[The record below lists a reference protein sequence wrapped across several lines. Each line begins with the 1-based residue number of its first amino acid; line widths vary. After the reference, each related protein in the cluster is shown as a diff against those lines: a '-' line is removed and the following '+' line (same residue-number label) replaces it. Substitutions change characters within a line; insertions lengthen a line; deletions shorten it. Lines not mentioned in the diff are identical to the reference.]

1 MRFWTDLAVV
11 DLLVLCAFLVI
22 ARMLAA
28 RVPGYRKLALPPAVL
43 AGALALVFGPS
54 GLDAVPL
61 GAHTLEAI
69 VYHGLALVF
78 ISMGLQAVGP
88 SGGGLGSRSVAIGI
102 PFLTCGQAVFGLLVV
117 LGWSALIEQLH
128 PGVGLMLPLG
138 FSQGPGQA
146 LSMGSAWEEM
156 GMVSGGQIGLTV
168 AALGYL
174 VCIVFGLAMFHLAR
188 RFGWADDPDHEPLTP
203 DADADPAPERRTD
216 TGFGLEPLMG
226 QAAIVGTV
234 YLAVF
239 GALVG
244 VSSALADK
252 PQLSAMIWGFHFLF
266 AIIFAS
272 LVRGSLRVL
281 KWDGATDDE
290 LLARLA
296 GVAVDLTAA
305 AAIAAIQVE
314 QVAEFI
320 GPIVALVVPGALV
333 TLLSCLWL
341 AKRAFPDRPF
351 SHALVMFGTLTG
363 TLPTGM
369 TLLRLEDPDLRGP
382 AARSMIVGVALSIVP
397 AAPLLLK
404 LLPMPVFGWPE
415 SFPSAVWT
423 TVGLLLAY
431 MALLAVLWR
440 LLGPLR
446 SVGSPLALWPK
457 QAHPLAKK

>member
-11 DLLVLCAFLVI
+11 DLLVLCAFLVL

-43 AGALALVFGPS
+43 AGALALLFGPS
-54 GLDAVPL
+54 GLDLVPL
-61 GAHTLEAI
+61 GAHSLEAI

-88 SGGGLGSRSVAIGI
+88 RGGGLGARSVAIAI
-102 PFLTCGQAVFGLLVV
+102 PFLTCAQAVFGLLVV
-117 LGWSALIEQLH
+117 LGWSTAVQRLH

-156 GMVSGGQIGLTV
+156 GMVSGGQVGLTI

-174 VCIVFGLAMFHLAR
+174 VCIAFGLAMFHAAR
-188 RFGWADDPDHEPLTP
+188 RFGWADDPRPEPLTP
-203 DADADPAPERRTD
+203 GADAHAEPAQRTD
-216 TGFGLEPLMG
+216 TGAGLEPLMG
-226 QAAIVGTV
+226 QAAVVGTV

-239 GALVG
+239 CSLVG
-244 VSSALADK
+244 ISGALADK

-266 AIIFAS
+266 AIIYSTALRS
-272 LVRGSLRVL
+272 SLRAL
-281 KWDGATDDE
+281 KWDGATDDA

-305 AAIAAIQVE
+305 GAIAAIQVD
-314 QVAEFI
+314 QVAAFV
-320 GPIVALVVPGALV
+320 GPIVALVVPGALA

-351 SHALVMFGTLTG
+351 SHALVMFGTMTG

-369 TLLRLEDPDLRGP
+369 TLLRLEDPELRGT

-415 SFPSAVWT
+415 SYPSAVWT
-423 TVGLLLAY
+423 TVALLLAY
-431 MALLAVLWR
+431 MAVLAVVWR
-440 LLGPLR
+440 LIGPLR
-446 SVGSPLALWPK
+446 MVGSPFELWPRER
-457 QAHPLAKK
+457 HPLQRR

>member
-43 AGALALVFGPS
+43 AGALALAFGPS
-54 GLDAVPL
+54 GLDLVPL
-61 GAHTLEAI
+61 GSHSLEAI

-88 SGGGLGSRSVAIGI
+88 SGGGLGARSVAIGI
-102 PFLTCGQAVFGLLVV
+102 PFLTCAQAVFGLLVV
-117 LGWSALIEQLH
+117 LGWSAAIGQLH

-146 LSMGSAWEEM
+146 LSMGSAWEQM
-156 GMVSGGQIGLTV
+156 GMTSGGQIGLTV

-174 VCIVFGLAMFHLAR
+174 VCIVLGLGMFHAAR
-188 RFGWADDPDHEPLTP
+188 RFGWADDPGHEPLTP
-203 DADADPAPERRTD
+203 DADAAPAPERRTD

-226 QAAIVGTV
+226 QTAVVGTV

-239 GALVG
+239 ASLVAISG
-244 VSSALADK
+244 ALADK
-252 PQLSAMIWGFHFLF
+252 PQLSAMVWGFHFLL
-266 AIIFAS
+266 AIIFATS
-272 LVRGSLRVL
+272 VRGALRVL
-281 KWDGATDDE
+281 RWDGATDDE

-314 QVAEFI
+314 QVAAFV
-320 GPIVALVVPGALV
+320 GPIVALVVPGALA

-341 AKRAFPDRPF
+341 AKRAFPERPF
-351 SHALVMFGTLTG
+351 SHALVMFGTMTG

-404 LLPMPVFGWPE
+404 LLPMPVLGWPA

-423 TVGLLLAY
+423 TVGLLSAY
-431 MALLAVLWR
+431 LVVLGIAWR

-446 SVGSPLALWPK
+446 MVGSPWALWPRET
-457 QAHPLAKK
+457 HPLARR